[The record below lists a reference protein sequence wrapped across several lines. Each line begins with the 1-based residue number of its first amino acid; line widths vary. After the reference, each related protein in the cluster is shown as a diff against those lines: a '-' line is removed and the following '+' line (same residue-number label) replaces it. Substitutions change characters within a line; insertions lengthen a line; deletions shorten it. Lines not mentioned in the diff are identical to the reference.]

1 MNRTEILSKTDHT
14 LLAPQAIWEEVEA
27 LCKEA
32 LAYHTASVCISP
44 CYVLPAKKAFP
55 DLTVCTV
62 IGFPSGAHTA
72 ACKVMETKDAI
83 ANGADEVDMVINVGF
98 VKDGRFDAVLDEI
111 RQVKAAAGSRI
122 LKVIIE
128 TCLLTEDEKIRLCD
142 IVSRSGADFIKT
154 STGFSKGGAT
164 PEDIRLMRKY
174 CAPGLKIK
182 AAGGISTLA
191 DAEEFLKLGADRL
204 GSSRIVRL
212 IREEESV

>member
-62 IGFPSGAHTA
+62 IGFPSGAHTT
-72 ACKVMETKDAI
+72 ACKAMETKDAI

-111 RQVKAAAGSRI
+111 QQVKAAAGSRI

-212 IREEESV
+212 IREEEGV

>member
-14 LLAPQAIWEEVEA
+14 LLAPQATWEEVEA

-62 IGFPSGAHTA
+62 IGFPSGTHTT

-212 IREEESV
+212 IREEEGV

>member
-1 MNRTEILSKTDHT
+1 MNRTEILNKTDHT
-14 LLAPQAIWEEVEA
+14 LLAPQATWEEVEA

-62 IGFPSGAHTA
+62 IGFPSGAHTT